1 MHFGTSKPALFKHP
15 VSTLEKTGALGSAPG
30 PRPSHSKPGRSAN
43 LLRSATFQ
51 QPSHNKPHCSAS
63 GDNQLP
69 VAAVLRIKGSYLE
82 EVLYFNSICLLLEL
96 LHIWLF
102 TGVREWRGDNTRE
115 TIQGKYLNFH

>member
-15 VSTLEKTGALGSAPG
+15 VSILEKTGALGSAPG
-30 PRPSHSKPGRSAN
+30 PRPSHSTPGRSAS

-63 GDNQLP
+63 EDNQLP

-82 EVLYFNSICLLLEL
+82 EVLYFISICLLLEL

-102 TGVREWRGDNTRE
+102 TGVRERRGDNT
-115 TIQGKYLNFH
+115 